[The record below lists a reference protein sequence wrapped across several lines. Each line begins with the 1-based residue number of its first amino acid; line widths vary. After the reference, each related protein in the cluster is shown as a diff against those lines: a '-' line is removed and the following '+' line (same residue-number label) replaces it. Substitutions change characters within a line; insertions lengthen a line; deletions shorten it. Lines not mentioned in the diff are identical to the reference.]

1 MAGISKSER
10 EEINKKVYK
19 PLMWIG
25 IASIIMLFAGFS
37 SGYIV
42 SKADAIWLK
51 IILPDAF
58 ITSSVILII
67 SSITFFVGQRCVAK
81 NKMAAAKALIG
92 ITLVLGVLFIV
103 YQVKGYQHL
112 NEKGSFFSNGKVS
125 TVIEKGEYGKDYL
138 LMKNGIELAEK
149 DGQFYDPI
157 DAGYLKPVKNLDFEK
172 VNRTAS
178 YIFALSGIHIAHLIG
193 GILSL
198 LFVFIK
204 TLRGRYTPENYL
216 GMQVS
221 SIYWHFLDFLWLYL
235 FAFLT
240 FF

>member
-1 MAGISKSER
+1 MARISKIER

-19 PLMWIG
+19 PLMWIA
-25 IASIIMLFAGFS
+25 IASIVMLFAGFS

-42 SKADAIWLK
+42 SKADSVWLK
-51 IILPDAF
+51 IVLPDEF
-58 ITSSVILII
+58 MTSSII
-67 SSITFFVGQRCVAK
+67 IVLSSITFFIAQRCVAK
-81 NKMAAAKALIG
+81 NKMGAAKALVG
-92 ITLVLGVLFIV
+92 LTLVLGILFIV
-103 YQVKGYQHL
+103 YQLKGFEKL

-125 TVIEKGEYGKDYL
+125 MVIEKGEYGKDYFL
-138 LMKNGIELAEK
+138 VKNDVELAEK
-149 DGQFYDPI
+149 DGKFYDPI
-157 DAGYLKPVKNLDFEK
+157 DAGFLKPIENLDFEK
-172 VNRTAS
+172 ANRSAS
-178 YIFALSGIHIAHLIG
+178 YIFALTGIHIAHLIG

-198 LFVFIK
+198 FYVFIK
-204 TLRGRYTPENYL
+204 TLRGRYTSENYL

>member
-1 MAGISKSER
+1 MAKISKSER

-19 PLMWIG
+19 PLMWIA

-42 SKADAIWLK
+42 SKADSIWLK
-51 IILPDAF
+51 VFLPDEF
-58 ITSSVILII
+58 MISSVVLIL
-67 SSITFFVGQRCVAK
+67 SSITYFIGQRCVAK
-81 NKMAAAKALIG
+81 NKMTGAKTFVGL
-92 ITLVLGVLFIV
+92 TLVLGILFIV
-103 YQVKGYQHL
+103 FQMKGFNQL
-112 NEKGSFFSNGKVS
+112 NKKGNFFANGKVS
-125 TVIEKGEYGKDYL
+125 LVIANGEYGKDYL
-138 LMKNGIELAEK
+138 LVKNGIELTKK
-149 DGQFYDPI
+149 DGKFYDPM
-157 DAGYLKPVKNLDFEK
+157 DAGYLKPIENLDFEK
-172 VNRTAS
+172 ANRSAM

-193 GILSL
+193 GLLSL
-198 LFVFIK
+198 LYVFIK
-204 TLRGRYTPENYL
+204 TLRGRYSSENYL

>member
-1 MAGISKSER
+1 MARISKSER

-19 PLMWIG
+19 PLMWIA

-42 SKADAIWLK
+42 SKADNIWIK
-51 IILPDAF
+51 IILPDEF
-58 ITSSVILII
+58 MISSVIIVL
-67 SSITFFVGQRCVAK
+67 SSITFYLGQRCVAK
-81 NKMAAAKALIG
+81 NKLAAAKGLIG
-92 ITLVLGVLFIV
+92 LTLVLGVLFII
-103 YQVKGYQHL
+103 YQKKGFDQL

-125 TVIEKGEYGKDYL
+125 TVIEKGEYGKDYVL
-138 LMKNGIELAEK
+138 VKNDIELTER
-149 DGQFYDPI
+149 GGLFYDPI
-157 DAGYLKPVKNLDFEK
+157 DAGYLKPIENLDFEK

-178 YIFALSGIHIAHLIG
+178 YIFALTGIHIVHLIG
-193 GILSL
+193 GLLSL

-204 TLRGRYTPENYL
+204 TLRGKYTPENYL